1 MSLQIGT
8 APVSW
13 GVWFARDRKQIP
25 WQRFLDEVVE
35 AGYENIELG
44 PYGYLPTD
52 PVRLRNEL
60 SRRRLNVSGT
70 FVMGNL
76 ENRNKWPDRD
86 RTVERTCELLTA
98 VGGKYVVLI
107 DDTYTDPFTG
117 VRTGPARL
125 VGEPW
130 ERLIEATHEIADKVI
145 TKYCL
150 VLVYHPHAE
159 THVEYEDQIE
169 QFLQQ
174 TDPARVS
181 LCLDLGHFAYR
192 GGDLIRF
199 MRRHHNRIAYLH
211 LKSVD
216 PKVRKIFHKQ
226 SIPFFR
232 AGEMNL
238 FCEPSAGVVNFP
250 AVRDV
255 LKEVHYQGWAVV
267 EQDLYPCPF
276 DKPLPVAKRTRA
288 YLRQI
293 GLG

>member
-1 MSLQIGT
+1 MGLQIGT

-13 GVWFARDRKQIP
+13 GIWFADDHKQTP

-52 PVRLRNEL
+52 PVRLKEEL
-60 SRRRLNVSGT
+60 SRRNLNVSGT
-70 FVMGNL
+70 FLMGNL
-76 ENRNKWPDRD
+76 EDHNRWPDREK
-86 RTVERTCELLTA
+86 TMVGTCELLTA

-125 VGEPW
+125 VGESW
-130 ERLIEATHEIADKVI
+130 KRLIEATHEIANRAITQYGLKVA
-145 TKYCL
+145 
-150 VLVYHPHAE
+150 YHPHAE

-169 QFLQQ
+169 QFLRE
-174 TDPARVS
+174 TDPARVA
-181 LCLDLGHFAYR
+181 LCLDVGHFAYR
-192 GGDLIRF
+192 GGDPVSF
-199 MRRHHNRIAYLH
+199 MRRHHDRIAYLH
-211 LKSVD
+211 LKNVD
-216 PKVRKIFHKQ
+216 PEVRKVFHER
-226 SIPFFR
+226 SIAFAQ

-250 AVRDV
+250 AFRDV
-255 LKEVHYQGWAVV
+255 LNEVRYQGWAVV

-276 DKPLPVAKRTRA
+276 DKPLPIAKRTRA
-288 YLRQI
+288 YLKQI

>member
-13 GVWFARDRKQIP
+13 GVWFADDCKQIP

-35 AGYENIELG
+35 AGYQSIELG

-52 PVRLRNEL
+52 PVRLRSEL
-60 SRRRLNVSGT
+60 SQRMLNVSGT
-70 FVMGNL
+70 FLMGNL
-76 ENRNKWPDRD
+76 ENPSKWPDRD
-86 RTVERTCELLTA
+86 RTVERTCELLAA
-98 VGGKYVVLI
+98 VGGQFVVLI

-117 VRTGPARL
+117 VRTGPTRL
-125 VGEPW
+125 VAEPW
-130 ERLIEATHEIADKVI
+130 EHLIAAVHEIADKVF
-145 TKYCL
+145 TQYRL
-150 VLVYHPHAE
+150 TLVYHPHAE

-181 LCLDLGHFAYR
+181 LCLDLGHLAYR
-192 GGDLIRF
+192 GGDPVSF
-199 MRRHHNRIAYLH
+199 MRRHHKRIAYLH

-216 PKVRKIFHKQ
+216 PKVRNVFHEQ
-226 SIPFFR
+226 SIPFSR

-238 FCEPSAGVVNFP
+238 FCEPSVGVVNFS
-250 AVRDV
+250 AFRDA
-255 LKEVHYQGWAVV
+255 LSEVHYQGWAVV
-267 EQDLYPCPF
+267 EQDLYPCRF
-276 DKPLPVAKRTRA
+276 DKPLPIAKRTRA
-288 YLRQI
+288 YLRQL